1 MVMVLGLSTQV
12 LLPTAGAATP
22 SVHLTFPKG
31 GITEGVH
38 PIATICWTGA
48 PAGAVLQLDGSR
60 GYGKHPNIIFNT
72 KLSVST
78 TCQNFEL
85 GPSPMGIH
93 HYFAKLFSGFNE
105 IARSNA
111 TFIITYRHLA
121 GAGVFAK
128 LGLTSPFFGCTTYG
142 TPSTVTDGS
151 NTYPSFCSFHLTPT
165 ASKATALSP
174 YNTTCR
180 AITLEVL
187 ANPTPNGGPSTG
199 GVTVSVIQGGFS
211 NPQTFTVPNNQ
222 VTSERLV
229 LNGTRPGIVVS
240 STTKATDS
248 LYVLSAGT
256 SMSCWT
262 GSGH

>member
-1 MVMVLGLSTQV
+1 MVLGLSTAV
-12 LLPTAGAATP
+12 LITDASAATP
-22 SVHLTFPKG
+22 SVHLTFAQG
-31 GITEGVH
+31 GLSEGAH
-38 PIATICWTGA
+38 PMATICWAAA
-48 PAGAVLQLDGSR
+48 PAGAVLQLDEVR
-60 GYGKHPNIIFNT
+60 GYGKHPNVIFNT
-72 KLSVST
+72 KVSAST
-78 TCQNFEL
+78 TCQDFEL

-93 HYFAKLFSGFNE
+93 HYFAKLFAGFDE
-105 IARSNA
+105 IARSNGA
-111 TFIITYRHLA
+111 FIITYRHLA

-128 LGLTSPFFGCTTYG
+128 LGLTSQYFGCTTYG

-180 AITLEVL
+180 AITLDVL
-187 ANPTPNGGPSTG
+187 ANPTSTGGSSSG

-211 NPQTFTVPNNQ
+211 KPQTFTVPNNQ
-222 VTSERLV
+222 VTSERLL

-256 SMSCWT
+256 SMSCYT